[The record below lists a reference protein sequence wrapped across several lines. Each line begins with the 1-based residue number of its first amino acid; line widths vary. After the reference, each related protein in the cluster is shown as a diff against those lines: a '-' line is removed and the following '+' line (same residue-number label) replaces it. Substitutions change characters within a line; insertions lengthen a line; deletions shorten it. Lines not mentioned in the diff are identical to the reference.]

1 MNNKI
6 KIIREKLNTYWK
18 IFIDKDLLQK
28 ILNKFAPNYT
38 INDLSFMWLIIP
50 IKRGKSY
57 INTFSKEVQDHFK
70 VGDTYFEWWQY
81 MFWWLGIYNQYWFST
96 QVVEWHTIYNTKVS
110 WKRIIWNNKFILKK
124 QIDSFF
130 YWSKTIKEWNSTYK
144 IMSPERAFIQMIK
157 EWADVFE
164 VPKSIDKKKLIKMSS
179 KYTSKRINN
188 IIKKIC
194 L

>member
-1 MNNKI
+1 MGNKI
-6 KIIREKLNTYWK
+6 KIIREKLDAYWK
-18 IFIDKDLLQK
+18 IFIKKDLLEK
-28 ILNKFAPNYT
+28 ILSKFAPSYT
-38 INDLSFMWLIIP
+38 ITDLSLMWLIIP

-81 MFWWLGIYNQYWFST
+81 MFWWLGLYNQYWFST
-96 QVVEWHTIYNTKVS
+96 QVVEWHIIYNTKVS
-110 WKRIIWNNKFILKK
+110 WKRIIWKNKFILKK

-157 EWADVFE
+157 EWADVSK
-164 VPKSIDKKKLIKMSS
+164 VPKIIDKEKLLKMSS

>member
-1 MNNKI
+1 MGNKI
-6 KIIREKLNTYWK
+6 KIIREKLDAYWK
-18 IFIDKDLLQK
+18 IFIKKDLLEK
-28 ILNKFAPNYT
+28 ILSKFAPSYT
-38 INDLSFMWLIIP
+38 ITDLSLMWLIIP

-81 MFWWLGIYNQYWFST
+81 MFWWLGLYNQYWFST
-96 QVVEWHTIYNTKVS
+96 QVVEWHIIYNTKVS
-110 WKRIIWNNKFILKK
+110 WKRIIWKNKFILKK

-157 EWADVFE
+157 EWADVSK
-164 VPKSIDKKKLIKMSS
+164 VPKIIDKEKLLKMSS
-179 KYTSKRINN
+179 KYTSKRIND